1 VAIVEEKQNL
11 CLEICAPE
19 RDPIE
24 FEASEVEIPG
34 GEGIFTVLP
43 GHTPLFSTL
52 TIDVLIVHGLDGKE
66 QFFSVNGGFVE
77 VLDNRIVILTQSVEE
92 AAEVD
97 PKRAQAS
104 QERAEQR
111 IRKPGDDTDVIRAEA
126 SLERAL
132 ARIGAQAKQGY

>member
-1 VAIVEEKQNL
+1 MAIVEEKKNL

-24 FEASEVEIPG
+24 FEASEVVIPG
-34 GEGIFTVLP
+34 GEGVFTVFP

-66 QFFSVNGGFVE
+66 QFFAVSDGFVE
-77 VLDNRIVILTQSVEE
+77 VLDNRIVILTQSVEK
-92 AAEVD
+92 ADEVD

-111 IRKPGDDTDVIRAEA
+111 IRKPGDDTDIVRAEA

-132 ARIGAQAKQGY
+132 ARIGAQSKQGY